1 MTPSQ
6 MGWIALFIL
15 LLAIGLFFDFY
26 NIGVNISNKNTGG
39 HVSAIPF
46 LGALF
51 FVGALLVFPKTRPF
65 CLLGIFAD
73 VTVYSIPALIAHGV
87 KASKAKPVFR
97 VVVLSED
104 TIKENAKDSPA
115 EGILEEDLAEGIG
128 ERAFPEESSAVGE
141 IETDA
146 REHCPDLGAQHG
158 LSLYIEYGQYKML
171 LDAGQSELFYENAGK
186 LGIDLSGV
194 DAAVL
199 SHAHYDHADGF
210 EKFFEVNKKAKLY
223 VRKEAGECFY
233 SKHDDGMKYIGP
245 KKGMLEKYKSR
256 IEYVGGEFVPVVCW
270 STFAIPHTSNGLDE
284 IGKRAELYREVNG
297 ELMPDDFS
305 HEQTLILGTQKGIV
319 IISSCSHAGAEN
331 IIREAKDFYC
341 DENKEIDAFIGGF
354 HLHKSSD
361 EEILACAEALKKA
374 GVKRIITGH
383 CTGDHA
389 FEILKRELGDRVE
402 KMYSGMEI
410 DFMKEMTGAENA
422 HLEG

>member
-1 MTPSQ
+1 
-6 MGWIALFIL
+6 MGWIAVFIL

-26 NIGVNISNKNTGG
+26 NIGVNISNKKTGG

-46 LGALF
+46 LGTLF
-51 FVGALLVFPKTRPF
+51 FVGALLVFPKTRQF

-115 EGILEEDLAEGIG
+115 E
-128 ERAFPEESSAVGE
+128 

-158 LSLYIEYGQYKML
+158 LSLYIEYGMYKML
-171 LDAGQSELFYENAGK
+171 VDAGQSELFFENAGK
-186 LGIDLSGV
+186 LGIDLSRV

-233 SKHDDGMKYIGP
+233 SKNDDGMKYIGP

-270 STFAIPHTSNGLDE
+270 STYAIPHTSNGLDE

-331 IIREAKDFYC
+331 IIREARDFYC

-410 DFMKEMTGAENA
+410 DFSDEIRR
-422 HLEG
+422 EG

>member
-6 MGWIALFIL
+6 MGWIAVFIL

-26 NIGVNISNKNTGG
+26 NIGVNISNKKTGG

-46 LGALF
+46 LGTFF

-115 EGILEEDLAEGIG
+115 E
-128 ERAFPEESSAVGE
+128 

-158 LSLYIEYGQYKML
+158 LSLYIEYGMYKML
-171 LDAGQSELFYENAGK
+171 VDAGQSELFFENAGK
-186 LGIDLSGV
+186 LGIDLSRV

-210 EKFFEVNKKAKLY
+210 EKFFEVNNKAKLY

-331 IIREAKDFYC
+331 IIREARDFYC

-410 DFMKEMTGAENA
+410 DFSDEIRR
-422 HLEG
+422 EG

>member
-1 MTPSQ
+1 M
-6 MGWIALFIL
+6 
-15 LLAIGLFFDFY
+15 
-26 NIGVNISNKNTGG
+26 
-39 HVSAIPF
+39 
-46 LGALF
+46 
-51 FVGALLVFPKTRPF
+51 
-65 CLLGIFAD
+65 
-73 VTVYSIPALIAHGV
+73 
-87 KASKAKPVFR
+87 
-97 VVVLSED
+97 
-104 TIKENAKDSPA
+104 
-115 EGILEEDLAEGIG
+115 
-128 ERAFPEESSAVGE
+128 
-141 IETDA
+141 
-146 REHCPDLGAQHG
+146 
-158 LSLYIEYGQYKML
+158 YKML
-171 LDAGQSELFYENAGK
+171 VDAGQSELFFENAGK
-186 LGIDLSGV
+186 LGIDLSRV

-233 SKHDDGMKYIGP
+233 SKNDDGMKYIGP

-270 STFAIPHTSNGLDE
+270 STYAIPHTSNGLDE

-331 IIREAKDFYC
+331 IIREARDFYC
-341 DENKEIDAFIGGF
+341 DENTEIDAFIGGF

-410 DFMKEMTGAENA
+410 DFSDEIRR
-422 HLEG
+422 EG

>member
-1 MTPSQ
+1 
-6 MGWIALFIL
+6 MGWIAVFIL

-26 NIGVNISNKNTGG
+26 NIGVNISNKKTGG

-46 LGALF
+46 LGTLF
-51 FVGALLVFPKTRPF
+51 FVGALLVFPKTRQF

-115 EGILEEDLAEGIG
+115 E
-128 ERAFPEESSAVGE
+128 

-158 LSLYIEYGQYKML
+158 LSLYIEYGMYKML
-171 LDAGQSELFYENAGK
+171 VDAGQSELFFENAGK
-186 LGIDLSGV
+186 LGIDLSRV

-199 SHAHYDHADGF
+199 SHAHHDHADGF

-233 SKHDDGMKYIGP
+233 SKNDDGMKYIGP

-270 STFAIPHTSNGLDE
+270 STYAIPHTSNGLDE

-331 IIREAKDFYC
+331 IIREARDFYC

-410 DFMKEMTGAENA
+410 DFSDEIRR
-422 HLEG
+422 EG